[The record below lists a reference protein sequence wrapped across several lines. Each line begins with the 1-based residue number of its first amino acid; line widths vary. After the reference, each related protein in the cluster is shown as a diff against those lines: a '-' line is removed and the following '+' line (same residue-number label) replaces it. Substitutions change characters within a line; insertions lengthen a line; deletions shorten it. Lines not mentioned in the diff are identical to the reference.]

1 MNTLNWFKQAL
12 PKPTAT
18 NFTVQLGCHLEELA
32 ETLESLVMDS
42 DDRQNVVTAYE
53 AIDSIKRLANSLK
66 VGSVYVSAVSSVDE
80 LIDGL
85 ADQHVTLTGLAH
97 IVNLDFDGAKAE
109 VDRSNF
115 SKFVDGKAIFNE
127 NGKIA
132 KGPDYTPPNLEP
144 FIPAV
149 EAQVIK
155 LFG

>member
-12 PKPTAT
+12 PSPTAR
-18 NFTVQLGCHLEELA
+18 NFTTQLGCHLEELG
-32 ETLESLVMDS
+32 ETLDALVLYS
-42 DDRQNVVTAYE
+42 DDGRAVQAQWWIE
-53 AIDSIKRLANSLK
+53 DIKRLATALK
-66 VGSVYVSAVSSVDE
+66 TGEVYVDNVQSVGE

-97 IVNLDFDGAKAE
+97 IAGLDFEGAKAE

-115 SKFVDGKAIFNE
+115 SKFVDGKPIFNA

-132 KGPDYTPPNLEP
+132 KGPDYLPPNLEP

-149 EAQVIK
+149 EAQVKK

>member
-12 PKPTAT
+12 PNPTAV
-18 NFTVQLGCHLEELA
+18 NFTVQLGVHLEEIS
-32 ETLESLVMDS
+32 ETLDALVLNS
-42 DDRQNVVTAYE
+42 DDATKIVQAQWWIG
-53 AIDSIKRLANSLK
+53 ALKRLATALK
-66 VGSVYVSAVSSVDE
+66 TGEVYVDGVRSVGE

-97 IVNLDFDGAKAE
+97 IAGLDFEGAKAE

-115 SKFVDGKAIFNE
+115 SKFVEGQPIFNE

-132 KGPDYTPPNLEP
+132 KGPNYVPPNLES

-149 EAQVIK
+149 EAQVKK

>member
-12 PKPTAT
+12 PSPMAR
-18 NFTVQLGCHLEELA
+18 NFTTQLGCHLEELG
-32 ETLESLVMDS
+32 ETLDALVLYS
-42 DDRQNVVTAYE
+42 DDGRAVQAQWWIE
-53 AIDSIKRLANSLK
+53 DIKRLATALK
-66 VGSVYVSAVSSVDE
+66 TGEVYVDNVQSVDG

-115 SKFVDGKAIFNE
+115 SKFVDGKPIFNA

-132 KGPDYTPPNLEP
+132 KGPDYVPPNLDP

-149 EAQVIK
+149 EAQVKK

>member
-12 PKPTAT
+12 PNPTAT

-32 ETLESLVMDS
+32 ETLDALVLESNDAAEQLVS
-42 DDRQNVVTAYE
+42 QARIA
-53 AIDSIKRLANSLK
+53 SIRALADAFKKGDVYVSN
-66 VGSVYVSAVSSVDE
+66 VGSVSE

-97 IVNLDFDGAKAE
+97 IAGLDFEGAKAE

-127 NGKIA
+127 NSKIA

-149 EAQVIK
+149 EAQVKK

>member
-1 MNTLNWFKQAL
+1 MSTLNWFKQAL
-12 PKPTAT
+12 PNPTAT
-18 NFTVQLGCHLEELA
+18 NFTVQLGCHLEELV
-32 ETLESLVMDS
+32 ETLEALVMDS

-66 VGSVYVSAVSSVDE
+66 VGSVYVAAVSSVDE
-80 LIDGL
+80 MIDGL

>member
-12 PKPTAT
+12 PSPMAR
-18 NFTVQLGCHLEELA
+18 NFTTQLGCHLEELG
-32 ETLESLVMDS
+32 ETLDALVLHS
-42 DDRQNVVTAYE
+42 DDATKIVQAQWWIE
-53 AIDSIKRLANSLK
+53 DIKRLATALK
-66 VGSVYVSAVSSVDE
+66 TGEVYVDNVQSVDG

-115 SKFVDGKAIFNE
+115 SKFVDGKPIFNA

-132 KGPDYTPPNLEP
+132 KGPDYVPPNLDP

-149 EAQVIK
+149 EAQVKK

>member
-12 PKPTAT
+12 PNPTAV
-18 NFTVQLGCHLEELA
+18 NFTVQLGVHLEEIS
-32 ETLESLVMDS
+32 ETLDALVLNSEDQQSLAVAHS
-42 DDRQNVVTAYE
+42 RIE
-53 AIDSIKRLANSLK
+53 GLKLLADSLK
-66 VGSVYVSAVSSVDE
+66 VGGVYVDNVQSVPE

-97 IVNLDFDGAKAE
+97 IAGLDFEGAKAE

-115 SKFVDGKAIFNE
+115 SKFVGGKPIFNE

-132 KGPDYTPPNLEP
+132 KGPNYVPPNLES
-144 FIPAV
+144 FTPAV
-149 EAQVIK
+149 EAQVKK

>member
-12 PKPTAT
+12 PNPTAT
-18 NFTVQLGCHLEELA
+18 NFTVQLGCHLEELV
-32 ETLESLVMDS
+32 ETLAALSFDTAEPELRLDSARTLVGL
-42 DDRQNVVTAYE
+42 VALAE
-53 AIDSIKRLANSLK
+53 ALK
-66 VGSVYVSAVSSVDE
+66 KGRIYVSGVTSNSE

-115 SKFVDGKAIFNE
+115 SKFVEGQPIFNE

-132 KGPDYTPPNLEP
+132 KGPNYVPPNLES

-149 EAQVIK
+149 EAQVKK

>member
-12 PKPTAT
+12 PNPTAT
-18 NFTVQLGCHLEELA
+18 NFTVQLGCHLEELI
-32 ETLESLVMDS
+32 ETLEALVMDS

-66 VGSVYVSAVSSVDE
+66 VGSVYVAAVSSVDE
-80 LIDGL
+80 MIDGL

>member
-12 PKPTAT
+12 PSPTAK
-18 NFTVQLGCHLEELA
+18 NFTVQVGVHLEEIS
-32 ETLESLVMDS
+32 ETLDSLVLNS
-42 DDRQNVVTAYE
+42 DDATKTVQAQWW
-53 AIDSIKRLANSLK
+53 IGDLKRLATALK
-66 VGSVYVSAVSSVDE
+66 TGEVYVKDVRSVSE

-97 IVNLDFDGAKAE
+97 IAGLDFDGAKAE

-115 SKFVDGKAIFNE
+115 SKFVDGKPIFNG

-132 KGPDYTPPNLEP
+132 KGPDYVPPNLEP

-149 EAQVIK
+149 EAQVKK